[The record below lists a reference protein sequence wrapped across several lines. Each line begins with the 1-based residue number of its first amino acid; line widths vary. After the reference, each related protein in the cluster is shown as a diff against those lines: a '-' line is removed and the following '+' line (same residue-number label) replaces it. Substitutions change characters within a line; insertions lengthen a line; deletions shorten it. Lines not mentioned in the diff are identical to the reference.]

1 MTRRFSILNMAA
13 WMRCYAYCLFGVTLS
28 LGAFSHG
35 YASQWPTKPIKLVVP
50 YTAGG
55 GTDILARMIGRR
67 LSEALGVPVVIE
79 NRPGSDGS
87 IGTEAVAKAAPDGY
101 TLLID
106 GSSQAFNVALGKK
119 LGYDSARDLAPIV
132 QTANQ
137 QVLLMVNAKLP
148 IANVQELIAYARA
161 NPGKLSYGASSNAN
175 VLPMELFKIM
185 SATDIVHVPYKGA
198 GPMLND
204 LLGGQIEISM
214 SGAAAPLPHV
224 RAGSLRV
231 LGIGDD
237 KRASTLPEFPTISE
251 SGLPGF
257 QTVQWSGMFAP
268 AGTSPSIIERINYE
282 VVEILKDPVFRQQ
295 MMAAGFDVVQGD
307 QSPEH
312 WRALIAA
319 EVTKWKN
326 IARQAKLQSE

>member
-1 MTRRFSILNMAA
+1 MKRLIRTLALDVLSRL
-13 WMRCYAYCLFGVTLS
+13 MRACLVGFVICSSLLS
-28 LGAFSHG
+28 PVHAVD
-35 YASQWPTKPIKLVVP
+35 WPTRPIKLVVP
-50 YTAGG
+50 YTPGG
-55 GTDILARMIGRR
+55 GTDLLGRMIGRR
-67 LSEALGVPVVIE
+67 LSEALGVAIVIE

-87 IGTEAVAKAAPDGY
+87 IGTEIVAKAAPDGY

-106 GSSQAFNVALGKK
+106 GSSQAFNVAFGKK
-119 LGYDSARDLAPIV
+119 MAYDSARDLIPIV

-148 IANVQELIAYARA
+148 IKSVKDLIAYAQA
-161 NPGKLSYGASSNAN
+161 HPGKLSYGASSNAN

-185 SATDIVHVPYKGA
+185 SQTDIVHVPYKGA

-224 RAGSLRV
+224 RAGSLTV

-237 KRASTLPEFPTISE
+237 KRAATLPEFPTIAE

-257 QTVQWSGMFAP
+257 QTVQWSGLFAP
-268 AGTSPSIIERINYE
+268 TGTPESIVQRINHE
-282 VVEILKDPVFRQQ
+282 VVEIMKDPVFRQQ
-295 MMAAGFDVVQGD
+295 MRAAGFDVVEGD
-307 QSPEH
+307 QSSAH
-312 WRALIAA
+312 WKALIAA
-319 EVTKWKN
+319 EVTKWTR
-326 IARQAKLQSE
+326 IARQAGIKTE

>member
-1 MTRRFSILNMAA
+1 MNRLINARYQVYVLHLMSAILTGCLIFS
-13 WMRCYAYCLFGVTLS
+13 TLLS
-28 LGAFSHG
+28 SAQ
-35 YASQWPTKPIKLVVP
+35 ASDWPVKPIKLVVP
-50 YTAGG
+50 YTPGG
-55 GTDILARMIGRR
+55 GTDILGRMIARR
-67 LSEALGVPVVIE
+67 LSDALGVTVVVE

-87 IGTEAVAKAAPDGY
+87 IGTEIVAKAAPDGY

-106 GSSQAFNVALGKK
+106 GSSQAFNVAFGKK
-119 LGYDSARDLAPIV
+119 MAYESARDLVPIV

-148 IANVQELIAYARA
+148 IKTVKELIAYAQA

-185 SATDIVHVPYKGA
+185 SGTDIVHVPYKGA

-224 RAGSLRV
+224 RAGNLNV

-237 KRASTLPEFPTISE
+237 KRAATLPEFPTIAE

-257 QTVQWSGMFAP
+257 QTVQWSGLFAP
-268 AGTSPSIIERINYE
+268 AGTPERIIQRLNQV
-282 VVEILKDPVFRQQ
+282 VVEILKEPVFRQQ
-295 MMAAGFDVVQGD
+295 MMAAGFDVVEGD
-307 QSPEH
+307 QSPAH
-312 WRALIAA
+312 WRELIAA
-319 EVTKWKN
+319 EVTKWTK
-326 IARQAKLQSE
+326 IARQAGLKPD

>member
-1 MTRRFSILNMAA
+1 MTRFMSTLDTATL
-13 WMRCYAYCLFGVTLS
+13 MRWCISCLFGVTVSIFGLS
-28 LGAFSHG
+28 QA
-35 YASQWPTKPIKLVVP
+35 YASQWPSKPIKLVVP

-55 GTDILARMIGRR
+55 GTDILGRMIARR
-67 LSEALGVPVVIE
+67 LSDALGVPVVIE

-87 IGTEAVAKAAPDGY
+87 IGTEVVAKAAPDGY

-119 LGYDSARDLAPIV
+119 MGYDSARDLAPIV

-148 IANVQELIAYARA
+148 INNVQELIAYAHA
-161 NPGKLSYGASSNAN
+161 HPGKLSYGASSNAN

-185 SATDIVHVPYKGA
+185 SNTDIVHVPYKGA

-237 KRASTLPEFPTISE
+237 KRARTLPEFPTIAE

-268 AGTSPSIIERINYE
+268 AGTPVSIIQRINYE

-295 MMAAGFDVVQGD
+295 MMAAGFDVVEGD
-307 QSPEH
+307 QSPDH
-312 WRALIAA
+312 WRELIAA
-319 EVTKWKN
+319 EVTKWSN
-326 IARQAKLQSE
+326 IATQARLKPE

>member
-1 MTRRFSILNMAA
+1 MMRIFKARFKVHVLRLMRAILTGA
-13 WMRCYAYCLFGVTLS
+13 LIFSTLLS
-28 LGAFSHG
+28 STL
-35 YASQWPTKPIKLVVP
+35 ASDWPTKPIKLVVP
-50 YTAGG
+50 YAPGG
-55 GTDILARMIGRR
+55 GTDILGRMIARKLGD
-67 LSEALGVPVVIE
+67 ALGVAVVVE

-87 IGTEAVAKAAPDGY
+87 IGTEIVARALPDGY

-106 GSSQAFNVALGKK
+106 GSSQAFNVAFGKK
-119 LGYDSARDLAPIV
+119 MTYDSARDLAPIV

-148 IANVQELIAYARA
+148 IQSVKDLIAYAQA

-185 SATDIVHVPYKGA
+185 SKTDIVHVPYKGA

-224 RAGSLRV
+224 RAGSLHV

-237 KRASTLPEFPTISE
+237 KRAATLPEFPTIAE
-251 SGLPGF
+251 AGLPGF

-268 AGTSPSIIERINYE
+268 AGTPDHIIRRINQA
-282 VVEILKDPVFRQQ
+282 VVEILKDPIFRQQ
-295 MMAAGFDVVQGD
+295 MMAVGFDAVEGD
-307 QSPEH
+307 QSPEK
-312 WRALIAA
+312 WRSLIAA
-319 EVTKWKN
+319 EVTKWTK
-326 IARQAKLQSE
+326 IARQAGLKHE

>member
-1 MTRRFSILNMAA
+1 MLNMAA
-13 WMRCYAYCLFGVTLS
+13 WMRYCAYCLFGVTLS

>member
-1 MTRRFSILNMAA
+1 MTRFISNLNTAIL
-13 WMRCYAYCLFGVTLS
+13 MRWCIRCLFGLTISIVCLS
-28 LGAFSHG
+28 QGH
-35 YASQWPTKPIKLVVP
+35 ASQWPTKPIKLVVP
-50 YTAGG
+50 YAAGG
-55 GTDILARMIGRR
+55 GTDILGRMIGRR
-67 LSEALGVPVVIE
+67 LSDALGVPVVIE

-87 IGTEAVAKAAPDGY
+87 IGTEVVAKAAPDGY

-106 GSSQAFNVALGKK
+106 GSSQAFNVALGKRVS
-119 LGYDSARDLAPIV
+119 YDSARDLAPIV

-148 IANVQELIAYARA
+148 ITNVQELIAYAHVH
-161 NPGKLSYGASSNAN
+161 PGKLSYGASSNAN

-185 SATDIVHVPYKGA
+185 SNTNIVHVPYKGA

-237 KRASTLPEFPTISE
+237 KRAKTLPEFPTIAE

-268 AGTSPSIIERINYE
+268 AGTPVSIIERINRE

-295 MMAAGFDVVQGD
+295 MMAAGFDVVEGN
-307 QSPEH
+307 QSPDH
-312 WRALIAA
+312 WRKLIAA
-319 EVTKWKN
+319 EVTKWTD
-326 IARQAKLQSE
+326 IARQARLKTE

>member
-1 MTRRFSILNMAA
+1 MPRFFQALIQVLTWRIAYVCLILIA
-13 WMRCYAYCLFGVTLS
+13 LFASLLS
-28 LGAFSHG
+28 PANALD
-35 YASQWPTKPIKLVVP
+35 WPSKPIKLVVP
-50 YTAGG
+50 YTPGG
-55 GTDILARMIGRR
+55 GTDILGRMIGRR
-67 LSEALGVPVVIE
+67 LGDALGVAVVIE

-87 IGTEAVAKAAPDGY
+87 IGTEIVAKAAPDGY

-106 GSSQAFNVALGKK
+106 GSSQALNVAFGKK
-119 LGYDSARDLAPIV
+119 MAYDSARDLIPIV

-137 QVLLMVNAKLP
+137 QVLLMVNARLP
-148 IANVQELIAYARA
+148 IKSINELIAYAQA

-175 VLPMELFKIM
+175 VLPMELFKLM
-185 SATDIVHVPYKGA
+185 SNTDIVHVPYKGA

-224 RAGSLRV
+224 RAGSLHV

-237 KRASTLPEFPTISE
+237 KRAATLPEFPTIAE

-268 AGTSPSIIERINYE
+268 AGTAQSIIQRINHE
-282 VVEILKDPVFRQQ
+282 VVQILKDPAFRQQ
-295 MMAAGFDVVQGD
+295 MMAAGFDVVDGD

-319 EVTKWKN
+319 EVTKWTQ
-326 IARQAKLQSE
+326 IARQAGLKTD

>member
-1 MTRRFSILNMAA
+1 MKQIFKARYRVYVLRLTRAILAGALIFS
-13 WMRCYAYCLFGVTLS
+13 TLLS
-28 LGAFSHG
+28 STL
-35 YASQWPTKPIKLVVP
+35 ASDWPTKPIKLVVP
-50 YTAGG
+50 YAPGG
-55 GTDILARMIGRR
+55 GTDILGRMIARKLGD
-67 LSEALGVPVVIE
+67 ALGVTVVVE

-87 IGTEAVAKAAPDGY
+87 IGTEIVARASPDGY

-106 GSSQAFNVALGKK
+106 GSSQAFNVAFGKK
-119 LGYDSARDLAPIV
+119 MAYDSARDLAPIV

-148 IANVQELIAYARA
+148 IKSVKDLIAYAQA

-185 SATDIVHVPYKGA
+185 SGTDIVHVPYKGA

-224 RAGSLRV
+224 RAGSLNV

-237 KRASTLPEFPTISE
+237 KRAATLPEFPTIAE

-268 AGTSPSIIERINYE
+268 AGTPDRIITRINLA
-282 VVEILKDPVFRQQ
+282 VVEILNDPIFRQQ
-295 MMAAGFDVVQGD
+295 MMAVGFDAVEGD
-307 QSPEH
+307 QSPEK
-312 WRALIAA
+312 WRSLIAA
-319 EVTKWKN
+319 EVTKWTK
-326 IARQAKLQSE
+326 IARQAGLKPE

>member
-1 MTRRFSILNMAA
+1 MMRLIQRLNFAKMLRLAGACLTGFVFSSALQPGAHAA
-13 WMRCYAYCLFGVTLS
+13 D
-28 LGAFSHG
+28 
-35 YASQWPTKPIKLVVP
+35 WPNKPIKLVVP
-50 YTAGG
+50 YTPGG
-55 GTDILARMIGRR
+55 GTDILGRMIGRR
-67 LSEALGVPVVIE
+67 LSDALGVAVVIE

-87 IGTEAVAKAAPDGY
+87 IGTEIVAKAPPDGY

-106 GSSQAFNVALGKK
+106 GSSQAFNVAMGKK
-119 LGYDSARDLAPIV
+119 MPYDSARDLVPIV

-148 IANVQELIAYARA
+148 IKNVKELVAYAQA
-161 NPGKLSYGASSNAN
+161 HPGKLSYGASSNAN

-185 SATDIVHVPYKGA
+185 SNTDIVHVPYKGA

-224 RAGSLRV
+224 RAGSLSV

-237 KRASTLPEFPTISE
+237 KRAATLPEFPTIAE

-268 AGTSPSIIERINYE
+268 AGTPDNIIQRINRE
-282 VVEILKDPVFRQQ
+282 VVEILKDPAFRRQ

-307 QSPEH
+307 QSSGH

-319 EVTKWKN
+319 EVAKWTK
-326 IARQAKLQSE
+326 IAHQAGLKPE